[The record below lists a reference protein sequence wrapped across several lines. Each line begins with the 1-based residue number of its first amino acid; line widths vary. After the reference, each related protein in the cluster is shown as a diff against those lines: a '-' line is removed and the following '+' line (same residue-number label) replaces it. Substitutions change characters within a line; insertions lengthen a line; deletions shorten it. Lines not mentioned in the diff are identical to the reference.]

1 MSGDPTLERIAQ
13 GNGLALCA
21 AGPWTARFAPDLE
34 RIVAEAEKLAGSR
47 PNIFI
52 DVSQVSKLDTF
63 GAWLIERLR
72 RSLTQGGVEA
82 KIAGLSA
89 NYSSLVDE
97 VRRVKASPAL
107 ETSSVT
113 ITGML
118 DQIGRSVAGIG
129 GTLVSLIDMLG
140 AVLAAAGRC
149 LIHPAGFR
157 LTSTVHHLE
166 QVCWRAV
173 PIVVL
178 ITFLIGCI
186 ISQQGIFHF
195 RQFGADIFVVDM
207 LGVLVLREI
216 GVLLVAIMVAG
227 RSGSAYTAE
236 LGSMKMREE
245 IDALR
250 TMGFDPIEVL
260 ILPRMLALVL
270 ALPILAFLGAMAA
283 LYGGGLVAWLYGGV
297 DPEAFL
303 LRLRDAI
310 SIDHFIVGMIKA
322 PVMAAVIG
330 IVACVEG
337 LAVQGSAESLGPAH
351 DLLGGEGYLLRHRD
365 GRRVRDLLRIDRN
378 VTMALQPASDAIIR
392 VRDITVQFGKN
403 RILDGLNL
411 DVKRGEILGFVGPSG
426 AGKSVLTRTII
437 GLVPK
442 VAGSI
447 EVFGVDLDAADAKAR
462 RGVER
467 RWGVLF
473 QQGALFSSLT
483 VRQNI
488 QFPVRE
494 YLSLSQRLLDE
505 ITIAKLGMVGLKPE
519 VVDRYPVGTL
529 RRHDQARGAGARAG
543 ARSGTGVPR

>member
-1 MSGDPTLERIAQ
+1 LELDGSPTLERIAQ

-21 AGPWTARFAPDLE
+21 AGPWTARFAPVLE
-34 RIVAEAEKLAGSR
+34 QIVTDAEKLTGSR

-72 RSLTQGGVEA
+72 RSLTQGDAEA

-97 VRRVKASPAL
+97 VRRVEPADPLPPARSALVGLL
-107 ETSSVT
+107 EDV
-113 ITGML
+113 
-118 DQIGRSVAGIG
+118 GRNVVGFGSTVVA
-129 GTLVSLIDMLG
+129 LIAMLG
-140 AVLAAAGRC
+140 AVLAACARV
-149 LIHPAGFR
+149 LRHPRSFR
-157 LTSTVHHLE
+157 LTATVHHLE

-195 RQFGADIFVVDM
+195 RKFGADIFVVDM

-250 TMGFDPIEVL
+250 TMGFDPVEVL
-260 ILPRMLALVL
+260 ILPRMLALVI
-270 ALPILAFLGAMAA
+270 ALPTLAFLGAIAA

-297 DPEAFL
+297 QPEAFL
-303 LRLRDAI
+303 IRLRDAI

-337 LAVQGSAESLGPAH
+337 LAVEGSAESLG
-351 DLLGGEGYLLRHRD
+351 RHTTSSVVKGIFFVIVMD
-365 GRRVRDLLRIDRN
+365 GVF
-378 VTMALQPASDAIIR
+378 AI
-392 VRDITVQFGKN
+392 F
-403 RILDGLNL
+403 
-411 DVKRGEILGFVGPSG
+411 F
-426 AGKSVLTRTII
+426 ATI
-437 GLVPK
+437 
-442 VAGSI
+442 
-447 EVFGVDLDAADAKAR
+447 
-462 RGVER
+462 
-467 RWGVLF
+467 
-473 QQGALFSSLT
+473 
-483 VRQNI
+483 
-488 QFPVRE
+488 
-494 YLSLSQRLLDE
+494 
-505 ITIAKLGMVGLKPE
+505 GM
-519 VVDRYPVGTL
+519 
-529 RRHDQARGAGARAG
+529 
-543 ARSGTGVPR
+543 

>member
-1 MSGDPTLERIAQ
+1 LNGDPKLERIAK
-13 GNGLALCA
+13 GNALALCA
-21 AGPWTARFAPDLE
+21 TGTWTASFAPVLE
-34 RIVAEAEKLAGSR
+34 RMVADAEKLAGTSQS
-47 PNIFI
+47 IFI
-52 DVSQVSKLDTF
+52 DVSEVAKLDTF

-72 RSLTQGGVEA
+72 RSLTQGAVEA
-82 KIAGLSA
+82 QIAGLSA

-97 VRRVKASPAL
+97 VRRVRATPVID
-107 ETSSVT
+107 TSTIT

-118 DQIGRSVAGIG
+118 EQIGQTVAGVA
-129 GTLVSLIDMLG
+129 GTVAGLTDMLG
-140 AVLAAAGRC
+140 AVLAAVART
-149 LIHPAGFR
+149 LIHPRSFR

-186 ISQQGIFHF
+186 IAQQGIFHF
-195 RQFGADIFVVDM
+195 RRFGADIFVVDM

-260 ILPRMLALVL
+260 VLPRMLALVL

-297 DPEAFL
+297 QPEAFL

-310 SIDHFIVGMIKA
+310 SIDHFIVGIVKA

-337 LAVQGSAESLGPAH
+337 LAVQGSAESLGQH
-351 DLLGGEGYLLRHRD
+351 TTSSVVKGIFFVIVMD
-365 GRRVRDLLRIDRN
+365 GVF
-378 VTMALQPASDAIIR
+378 AI
-392 VRDITVQFGKN
+392 F
-403 RILDGLNL
+403 
-411 DVKRGEILGFVGPSG
+411 F
-426 AGKSVLTRTII
+426 AAI
-437 GLVPK
+437 G
-442 VAGSI
+442 
-447 EVFGVDLDAADAKAR
+447 
-462 RGVER
+462 
-467 RWGVLF
+467 
-473 QQGALFSSLT
+473 
-483 VRQNI
+483 
-488 QFPVRE
+488 
-494 YLSLSQRLLDE
+494 
-505 ITIAKLGMVGLKPE
+505 M
-519 VVDRYPVGTL
+519 
-529 RRHDQARGAGARAG
+529 
-543 ARSGTGVPR
+543 

>member
-1 MSGDPTLERIAQ
+1 M
-13 GNGLALCA
+13 
-21 AGPWTARFAPDLE
+21 
-34 RIVAEAEKLAGSR
+34 
-47 PNIFI
+47 
-52 DVSQVSKLDTF
+52 SQVSKLDTF

-97 VRRVKASPAL
+97 VRRVKAAPA
-107 ETSSVT
+107 TVDAVT
-113 ITGML
+113 ISGML
-118 DQIGRSVAGIG
+118 EQVGRSVAGFG
-129 GTLVSLIDMLG
+129 STLARTDRHARRG
-140 AVLAAAGRC
+140 AGRGRQR
-149 LIHPAGFR
+149 PDPPRGFR

-186 ISQQGIFHF
+186 IAQQGIFHF

-260 ILPRMLALVL
+260 ILPRMLALII

-310 SIDHFIVGMIKA
+310 SIDHFIVGIIKA

-337 LAVQGSAESLGPAH
+337 LAVEGSAESLGQH
-351 DLLGGEGYLLRHRD
+351 TTSSVVKGIFFVIVMD
-365 GRRVRDLLRIDRN
+365 GVF
-378 VTMALQPASDAIIR
+378 AI
-392 VRDITVQFGKN
+392 F
-403 RILDGLNL
+403 
-411 DVKRGEILGFVGPSG
+411 F
-426 AGKSVLTRTII
+426 AAI
-437 GLVPK
+437 G
-442 VAGSI
+442 
-447 EVFGVDLDAADAKAR
+447 
-462 RGVER
+462 
-467 RWGVLF
+467 
-473 QQGALFSSLT
+473 
-483 VRQNI
+483 
-488 QFPVRE
+488 
-494 YLSLSQRLLDE
+494 
-505 ITIAKLGMVGLKPE
+505 M
-519 VVDRYPVGTL
+519 
-529 RRHDQARGAGARAG
+529 
-543 ARSGTGVPR
+543 